1 MSEREVGIE
10 CYRALEHL
18 ARVDS
23 QLAMTAQQ
31 RTAAQVVFVG
41 IAADGAT
48 AAETRRVAGDE
59 AHLERAR
66 DLLRN
71 LVLDREHVFE
81 PAVERFGPQVITVA
95 GTDELRGHAQA
106 ITELAHAPFEDRCDA
121 ERSTDL
127 ARRRSVAPCTE
138 TRRFAPRP

>member
-1 MSEREVGIE
+1 
-10 CYRALEHL
+10 
-18 ARVDS
+18 
-23 QLAMTAQQ
+23 
-31 RTAAQVVFVG
+31 FVG
-41 IAADGAT
+41 IAVDGAA

-66 DLLRN
+66 DLLCN

-81 PAVERFGPQVITVA
+81 PVVERFGPQVITVA

-121 ERSTDL
+121 ERSADL
-127 ARRRSVAPCTE
+127 ADVGRSPLVLKRGGSRRDLEPAHATERIDDLLGDAVAE
-138 TRRFAPRP
+138 VIL